1 VLYAKPLDK
10 FVEATFT
17 LATGGSERSKQA
29 MSYVFVID
37 ANRKP
42 LNPVHPGY
50 ARLLLTRK
58 KAAVFLRYPFTII
71 LKDAPEQKEGH
82 PLRLKIDPGSHT
94 TWLALFNDA
103 TGQVIFALE
112 LSHRGDAIKKAL
124 EQRRAVRRGRRQRK
138 TRYRKPRFKNRA
150 RPKGWMAP
158 SLESRVANVLT
169 LVKRLIRN
177 CPVKAM
183 SLELVKFDLQQM
195 EHPEISGVQYQ
206 QGTLFGYEIRQ
217 YLLEKWDRAC
227 SYCGIKEVPL
237 QIEHIQ
243 AKANGGTDRV
253 SNLTLSCDS
262 CNKAKGT
269 QDIRVFLADKPDVLA
284 RILAQAK
291 APLKDAAVVNTTRLV
306 LYERL
311 KQEGLPIE
319 CGSGGLTK
327 FNRTQ
332 RNLPKEHWIDAACVG
347 TSTPSELQIAGV
359 IPLLIT
365 ATGHGNRQKCNVDKI
380 GFPCSKPK
388 GAKKVKG
395 YQTGDI
401 IRAAVTTGSKQGI
414 YVGRV
419 LVRASGSFDIRTK
432 QGRVQGISHR
442 FCTPVHRCDGYSYK
456 IGVRDAEHPTQA
468 TE

>member
-17 LATGGSERSKQA
+17 LETGGSERSKQA

-42 LNPVHPGY
+42 LNPVQAGY

-58 KAAVFLRYPFTII
+58 KAAAFRRYPFTII

-82 PLRLKIDPGSHT
+82 PLRLKIDPGSQT
-94 TWLALFNDA
+94 TGLALVNDA

-112 LSHRGDAIKKAL
+112 LSHRGDTIKKAL
-124 EQRRAVRRGRRQRK
+124 EGRRAVRRGRRQRK
-138 TRYRKPRFKNRA
+138 TRYRKPRFANRA
-150 RPKGWMAP
+150 RPKGWMTP

-169 LVKRLIRN
+169 WVKRLIRN

-183 SLELVKFDLQQM
+183 SLELVKFDLQQL
-195 EHPEISGVQYQ
+195 EHPETSGMQYQ
-206 QGTLFGYEIRQ
+206 HGTLFGYEIRQ

-253 SNLTLSCDS
+253 SNLTLACDS
-262 CNKAKGT
+262 CNQAKGT

-284 RILAQAK
+284 RIQTQAK
-291 APLKDAAVVNTTRLV
+291 APLKDAAVVNTTRWV
-306 LYERL
+306 CYERL

-332 RNLPKEHWIDAACVG
+332 RNLPKAHWIDAACVG
-347 TSTPSELQIAGV
+347 ASTPSQLQIAGV

-365 ATGHGNRQKCNVDKI
+365 ATGHGNRQKCNVDQI

-388 GAKKVKG
+388 GGKSVKG

-419 LVRASGSFDIRTK
+419 LVRASGSFDIRTRS
-432 QGRVQGISHR
+432 GRVQGISHR
-442 FCTPVHRCDGYSYK
+442 FCTPVHRCDGYSYR
-456 IGVRDAEHPTQA
+456 IGVRDAEHPSQA

>member
-1 VLYAKPLDK
+1 M
-10 FVEATFT
+10 
-17 LATGGSERSKQA
+17 G
-29 MSYVFVID
+29 
-37 ANRKP
+37 
-42 LNPVHPGY
+42 
-50 ARLLLTRK
+50 
-58 KAAVFLRYPFTII
+58 FTII
-71 LKDAPEQKEGH
+71 LQDAPEQRERH
-82 PLRLKIDPGSHT
+82 PLRLKIDPGSQT
-94 TWLALFNDA
+94 TGLALVNDA
-103 TGQVIFALE
+103 TGQVIFAVE
-112 LSHRGDAIKKAL
+112 LSHRADAIKKAL
-124 EQRRAVRRGRRQRK
+124 DQRRAVRRGRRQRK

-169 LVKRLIRN
+169 WVKRLRCL
-177 CPVKAM
+177 CPVEAM

-195 EHPEISGVQYQ
+195 ENPEISGVEYQ
-206 QGTLFGYEIRQ
+206 QGTLLGYEIRQ

-227 SYCGIKEVPL
+227 SYCGGKQMPL
-237 QIEHIQ
+237 QVEHIQ

-253 SNLTLSCDS
+253 SNLALACDS

-269 QDIRVFLADKPDVLA
+269 QDIRVFLAAKPELLA

-291 APLKDAAVVNTTRLV
+291 APLKDVAAVNTTRWA

-332 RNLPKEHWIDAACVG
+332 RNLPKAHWIDAACVG
-347 TSTPSELQIAGV
+347 TSTPSDLQITGI

-365 ATGHGNRQKCNVDKI
+365 ATGHGNRQKCNVNEI

-401 IRAAVTTGSKQGI
+401 VRAVVTAGSKQGI

-419 LVRASGSFDIRTK
+419 LVRASGSFDLRTK

-442 FCTPVHRCDGYSYK
+442 FCTPVHRCDGYSYT
-456 IGVRDAEHPTQA
+456 IGVRYADHPTQA

>member
-1 VLYAKPLDK
+1 
-10 FVEATFT
+10 
-17 LATGGSERSKQA
+17 

-42 LNPVHPGY
+42 LNPVHQGY

-58 KAAVFLRYPFTII
+58 KAAVFRRYPFTII
-71 LKDAPEQKEGH
+71 LQDAPEQRERH
-82 PLRLKIDPGSHT
+82 PLRLKIDPGSQT
-94 TWLALFNDA
+94 TGLALVNDA
-103 TGQVIFALE
+103 TGQVIFAVE
-112 LSHRGDAIKKAL
+112 LSHRADAIKKAL
-124 EQRRAVRRGRRQRK
+124 DQRRAVRRGRRQRK

-169 LVKRLIRN
+169 WVKRLRCL
-177 CPVKAM
+177 CPVEAM

-195 EHPEISGVQYQ
+195 ENPEISGVEYQ
-206 QGTLFGYEIRQ
+206 QGTLLGYEIRQ

-227 SYCGIKEVPL
+227 SYCGGKQMPL
-237 QIEHIQ
+237 QVEHIQ

-253 SNLTLSCDS
+253 SNLALACDS

-269 QDIRVFLADKPDVLA
+269 QDIRVFLAAKPELLA

-291 APLKDAAVVNTTRLV
+291 APLKDVAAVNTTRWA

-332 RNLPKEHWIDAACVG
+332 RNLPKAHWIDAACVG
-347 TSTPSELQIAGV
+347 TSTPSDLQITGI

-365 ATGHGNRQKCNVDKI
+365 ATGHGNRQKCNVNEI

-401 IRAAVTTGSKQGI
+401 VRAVVTAGSKQGI

-419 LVRASGSFDIRTK
+419 LVRASGSFDLRTK

-442 FCTPVHRCDGYSYK
+442 FCTPVHRCDGYSYT
-456 IGVRDAEHPTQA
+456 IGVRYADHPTQA

>member
-1 VLYAKPLDK
+1 
-10 FVEATFT
+10 
-17 LATGGSERSKQA
+17 

-58 KAAVFLRYPFTII
+58 KAAVFRRYPFTII
-71 LKDAPEQKEGH
+71 LKDEPEQRESH
-82 PLRLKIDPGSHT
+82 PLRLKIDPGSQT
-94 TWLALFNDA
+94 TGLALVNDA
-103 TGQVIFALE
+103 TGQVIFVVE

-124 EQRRAVRRGRRQRK
+124 DQRRAVRRGRRQRK
-138 TRYRKPRFKNRA
+138 TRYRKPRFKNRG
-150 RPKGWMAP
+150 RSKGWMAP

-169 LVKRLIRN
+169 WVKRLIRN
-177 CPVKAM
+177 CPVEAM
-183 SLELVKFDLQQM
+183 SLELVKFDLQQI
-195 EHPEISGVQYQ
+195 ENPEIRGVQYQ

-217 YLLEKWDRAC
+217 YLLERWDRAC
-227 SYCGIKEVPL
+227 SYCGIKQVPL
-237 QIEHIQ
+237 QVEHIQ

-269 QDIRVFLADKPDVLA
+269 RDIRVFLAEKPDLLA
-284 RILAQAK
+284 GILAQAK
-291 APLKDAAVVNTTRLV
+291 APLKDVAAVNTTRGA

-332 RNLPKEHWIDAACVG
+332 RNLPKAHWIDAACVG
-347 TSTPSELQIAGV
+347 TSTPSDLQIAGI

-365 ATGHGNRQKCNVDKI
+365 ATGHGNRQKRNVNEI

-401 IRAAVTTGSKQGI
+401 VRAVVTTGSKQGI

-432 QGRVQGISHR
+432 KGRVQGISHR

-456 IGVRDAEHPTQA
+456 IGVRYADHPTQA

>member
-37 ANRKP
+37 ANRKA

-58 KAAVFLRYPFTII
+58 KAAVFRRYPFTII
-71 LKDAPEQKEGH
+71 LKDTPEQKEGH
-82 PLRLKIDPGSHT
+82 PLRLKIDPGSQT
-94 TWLALFNDA
+94 TGLALVNDA

-112 LSHRGDAIKKAL
+112 LSHRADAIKKAL
-124 EQRRAVRRGRRQRK
+124 ERRRAVRRGRRQRK
-138 TRYRKPRFKNRA
+138 TRYRKPRFKNRT

-169 LVKRLIRN
+169 WVKRLIRT
-177 CPVKAM
+177 CPVEVM

-195 EHPEISGVQYQ
+195 EQPEISGVEYQ
-206 QGTLFGYEIRQ
+206 QGTLFGYELRQ

-237 QIEHIQ
+237 QVEHIQ

-253 SNLTLSCDS
+253 SNLTLACDS
-262 CNKAKGT
+262 CNKAKGR
-269 QDIRVFLADKPDVLA
+269 QDIRVFLADKPELLA

-291 APLKDAAVVNTTRLV
+291 VPRKDVAAVNTSRWA

-311 KQEGLPIE
+311 KQEGLPLE

-332 RNLPKEHWIDAACVG
+332 RNLPKAHWIDAACVG
-347 TSTPSELQIAGV
+347 TSTAPDLQIANI
-359 IPLLIT
+359 IPLSIT
-365 ATGHGNRQKCNVDKI
+365 ATGHGNRQKCNVNEI

-395 YQTGDI
+395 FQTGGMVK
-401 IRAAVTTGSKQGI
+401 AVVSTGTKQGI

-419 LVRASGSFDIRTK
+419 LVRATGSFDIRTRT
-432 QGRVQGISHR
+432 GRVQGISHR

-456 IGVRDAEHPTQA
+456 IGVRYADHPTQA
-468 TE
+468 TA

>member
-1 VLYAKPLDK
+1 MSNVFVLDTQKRPLD
-10 FVEATFT
+10 
-17 LATGGSERSKQA
+17 
-29 MSYVFVID
+29 
-37 ANRKP
+37 
-42 LNPVHPGY
+42 PVHPGR
-50 ARLLLTRK
+50 ARILLAQG
-58 KAAVFLRYPFTII
+58 KAAVLKRYPFTII
-71 LKDAPEQKEGH
+71 LKVVIEKPEVH
-82 PLRLKIDPGSHT
+82 PLRIKIDPGSQT
-94 TWLALFNDA
+94 TGLALVNDR
-103 TGQVIFALE
+103 TGEVVFAAE

-124 EQRRAVRRGRRQRK
+124 DQRRAVRRGRRQRR
-138 TRYRKPRFKNRA
+138 TRYRQPRFANRKRRA
-150 RPKGWMAP
+150 GWMAP
-158 SLESRVANVLT
+158 SLESRVVNVLT
-169 LVKRLIRN
+169 WVKRLSGLCTIS
-177 CPVKAM
+177 AI

-195 EHPEISGVQYQ
+195 ENPEISGVEYQ
-206 QGTLFGYEIRQ
+206 QGTLFGYEIRH
-217 YLLEKWDRAC
+217 YLLEKWKRAC

-253 SNLTLSCDS
+253 SNLTLACDS

-269 QDIRVFLADKPDVLA
+269 QDIRVFLAEKPDLLA

-291 APLKDAAVVNTTRLV
+291 APLKDGAAVNTTRWA

-332 RNLPKEHWIDAACVG
+332 RDLPKEHWIDAACVS
-347 TSTPSELQIAGV
+347 TSTPSELQIAGI

-365 ATGHGNRQKCNVDKI
+365 ATGHGNRQKCNVDEI

-388 GAKKVKG
+388 GGKSVKG

-401 IRAAVTTGSKQGI
+401 VRAVVTTGTKQGV

-419 LVRASGSFDIRTK
+419 LVRASGSFDIRTN
-432 QGRVQGISHR
+432 QGRVQGLSHR
-442 FCTPVHRCDGYSYK
+442 FCTPVHRSDGYSYQQ
-456 IGVRDAEHPTQA
+456 GALLADHPTQSA
-468 TE
+468 